1 MKTFRTIVILK
12 RPHVQLWTTM
22 RDHLPEVASRLP
34 EIESVTETERIVG
47 EDGKTH
53 IVNEWLARYPIP
65 AGLSSFIKRGELGWT
80 DRNSWDDGAQVCA
93 WAIFPYLF
101 TEYIHCEGRT
111 VFEPAM
117 AGQGARITLE
127 GKLELKAGFLGIAT
141 AAEKLAVPF
150 LEAVVT
156 SAIPRSLRATLEAA
170 AAFEQA
176 PARSAE

>member
-1 MKTFRTIVILK
+1 
-12 RPHVQLWTTM
+12 M

-53 IVNEWLARYPIP
+53 IVNEWRARYPIP
-65 AGLSSFIKRGELGWT
+65 AGLRSFINIGELGWT

-141 AAEKLAVPF
+141 AAEKLAAPF

-170 AAFEQA
+170 AAFEPA